1 MTIEIETVAEVV
13 LDVNDTDLVSE
24 ELYDMLLD
32 AFLEKARRMGHD
44 VANSPDLVLGDWT
57 LKSTLERV

>member
-1 MTIEIETVAEVV
+1 MTVTIETVAEVV
-13 LDVNDTDLVSE
+13 LDVDDTDLVSE

-32 AFLEKARRMGHD
+32 AFLEKARRMGYD

-57 LKSTLERV
+57 LKSRLERV